1 MKRKAFSLGTLLC
14 ILLFSTSAF
23 AVGTG
28 GTTNKA
34 HAASLIVPFF
44 EVGINSAK
52 EPLDTLLVVTSML
65 GKRFHLHVWDI
76 DGNPTTLVRNVNLS
90 TWETWSGSMRDLIE
104 SASTTTRSALT
115 QGKYYRGFVTID
127 VVSESTSLN
136 PTESSYPFDDD
147 NDLIGFIYY
156 VRLSEGSSNGIDMI
170 PLEYVGSSVNTYL
183 KDPYQTGDGREEIDG
198 RARQCL
204 QNLSMG
210 QGCTSTSVEDA
221 VVGID
226 SRVYL
231 APSLNGESRII
242 VFTWIPGTTEG
253 PSVYCESQ
261 SCATSYAYWR
271 LNESG
276 TPVETTTTTLDH
288 VVNVINV
295 SGEENGWVQ
304 IGNVPNMFQIFAF
317 SFNSANPSDASKN
330 WDAIFE
336 SYLYPY

>member
-1 MKRKAFSLGTLLC
+1 MKKKTFSLAALLC
-14 ILLFSTSAF
+14 FILLSTPAF

-44 EVGINSAK
+44 DVGINSAK

-76 DGNPTTLVRNVNLS
+76 DGNPTTLIRNVNMSLF
-90 TWETWSGSMRDLIE
+90 ETWSASMRDLIG
-104 SASTTTRSALT
+104 SASTTTKSALT

-127 VVSESTSLN
+127 VVSESTGLD
-136 PTESSYPFDDD
+136 PTQSSYPFGSD

-156 VRLSEGSSNGIDMI
+156 VRLLEGSSNGMDMI
-170 PLEYVGSSVNTYL
+170 PLEYVGSSVDDYL
-183 KDPYQTGDGREEIDG
+183 KDPYQNGDGREEIDG

-210 QGCTSTSVEDA
+210 QECTTSNVDDA

-231 APSLNGESRII
+231 DPTLNGSSRII
-242 VFTWIPGTTEG
+242 VFSWIPGTIGG
-253 PSVYCESQ
+253 PSVYCATH
-261 SCATSYAYWR
+261 SCPTSYAYWQMNADGPT
-271 LNESG
+271 LTS
-276 TPVETTTTTLDH
+276 TTTLDH
-288 VVNVINV
+288 AVNVIDV
-295 SGEENGWVQ
+295 SGKENGWVQ
-304 IGNVPNMFQIFAF
+304 IGNIPNRFQIFAF
-317 SFNSANPSDASKN
+317 SFNSANPGDASMN

-336 SYLYPY
+336 SYVYPY